1 MMVAVVAQ
9 RAAPSEAAAEIQPVA
24 APRASGV
31 AVHTADD
38 QAASVVTMKTHLL
51 LRLTLLLLA
60 ACQVV

>member
-31 AVHTADD
+31 VVHTADD
-38 QAASVVTMKTHLL
+38 QAVSVVTSEAAKEVAPAGVERTHC
-51 LRLTLLLLA
+51 T
-60 ACQVV
+60 